1 MKYIFN
7 IVPYPTVVSSQPFK
21 EQSEMMETVI
31 KNKAIIID
39 VSEHTK
45 QTLSVKVTADEASF
59 LVGYIPDG
67 CENLKFLTQERFNV
81 WSGYRSEANY
91 FKVLKSQGWK
101 EFRFYMEKIL
111 DSLHIQAWADH
122 FNVGNIDE
130 LEVTVWMKNS
140 IRMRLGEP
148 TIMESLTCTA

>member
-1 MKYIFN
+1 MKYN
-7 IVPYPTVVSSQPFK
+7 INVVPYPTMVSFQPFK
-21 EQSEMMETVI
+21 EQEEMMENIV
-31 KNKAIIID
+31 KNKAITID
-39 VSEHTK
+39 VHEHTK
-45 QTLSVKVTADEASF
+45 QTLSVSVTAGEASL
-59 LVGYIPDG
+59 LVGYIPKG
-67 CENLKFLTQERFNV
+67 CEKLKFLTQYRSNV
-81 WSGYRSEANY
+81 WTGGGGHANY

-122 FNVGNIDE
+122 FNAGNIEE